1 MRLSLIILILVIG
14 FVALVFYWTPEGRDI
29 GETQGVP
36 AVLEPIAADSR
47 SEEPTPV
54 ENPDSWS
61 VELVVTDDDDRP
73 VEGASAVDWLVEI
86 DYGVTS
92 AQGELTIRSEQ
103 DLLVVAVSASGF
115 ACEVHVFEKGQ
126 VSEPVRCTLH
136 RLATIEVVVD
146 CEFLSESQQ
155 EIEISL
161 VPTED
166 SGVISVDLA
175 GARFRSSVEQLRQ
188 DASAEVSILEVVDR
202 ALQQIDPDQFI
213 VAVAPTAVL
222 PIQDDGVVRFSNLP
236 YDRAYRCQVLSDAPF
251 EYQPPHE
258 VQAASVNPSG
268 PGLIVDSRIHD
279 TPVKNASGP
288 IFVASGDIAA
298 ARVVCQPTATISGA
312 VVFPSEYS
320 GPTNV
325 ILKSFEWVDVNND
338 GQRDFGQQ
346 LIEAMALEDEDG
358 VFAFSNI
365 RAQEQKIIIADST
378 RRRSDGS
385 EEIWFLWKGFR
396 AFQGENRLGD
406 LYPLNVPPIRVVVEY
421 VDASGNPLPD
431 QQFDPPLPERLAA
444 HLLVDIDSRTDKK
457 DLQGAE
463 FEMRVGVETLLYG
476 LPVER
481 RGLSVHKKPGTFGSF
496 GNRTYFTGG
505 RVELSDGD
513 NRILIPV
520 QRIERGTIPVNVVGG
535 LLTLHTRPLVDSP
548 LIPGGEHKSRS
559 IRIPDGPRRTVEVPM
574 RLTVGDFSLL
584 VISAEAGEWASIP
597 STNLDQL
604 TSSAPIQLSP
614 GNTLEVIVSTATG
627 TPVPGY
633 YVEVGIEGWD
643 ALWYSTTNERGI
655 ITFEGV
661 LPAVELWLGKE
672 KRKLFSGE
680 PGAYIQTEV
689 TIP

>member
-236 YDRAYRCQVLSDAPF
+236 YDRAYRFQVLSDAPF

-312 VVFPSEYS
+312 MV
-320 GPTNV
+320 
-325 ILKSFEWVDVNND
+325 
-338 GQRDFGQQ
+338 
-346 LIEAMALEDEDG
+346 
-358 VFAFSNI
+358 
-365 RAQEQKIIIADST
+365 
-378 RRRSDGS
+378 
-385 EEIWFLWKGFR
+385 
-396 AFQGENRLGD
+396 
-406 LYPLNVPPIRVVVEY
+406 
-421 VDASGNPLPD
+421 
-431 QQFDPPLPERLAA
+431 
-444 HLLVDIDSRTDKK
+444 
-457 DLQGAE
+457 
-463 FEMRVGVETLLYG
+463 
-476 LPVER
+476 
-481 RGLSVHKKPGTFGSF
+481 
-496 GNRTYFTGG
+496 
-505 RVELSDGD
+505 
-513 NRILIPV
+513 
-520 QRIERGTIPVNVVGG
+520 
-535 LLTLHTRPLVDSP
+535 
-548 LIPGGEHKSRS
+548 
-559 IRIPDGPRRTVEVPM
+559 
-574 RLTVGDFSLL
+574 FSL
-584 VISAEAGEWASIP
+584 
-597 STNLDQL
+597 
-604 TSSAPIQLSP
+604 
-614 GNTLEVIVSTATG
+614 
-627 TPVPGY
+627 
-633 YVEVGIEGWD
+633 
-643 ALWYSTTNERGI
+643 
-655 ITFEGV
+655 
-661 LPAVELWLGKE
+661 
-672 KRKLFSGE
+672 
-680 PGAYIQTEV
+680 
-689 TIP
+689 